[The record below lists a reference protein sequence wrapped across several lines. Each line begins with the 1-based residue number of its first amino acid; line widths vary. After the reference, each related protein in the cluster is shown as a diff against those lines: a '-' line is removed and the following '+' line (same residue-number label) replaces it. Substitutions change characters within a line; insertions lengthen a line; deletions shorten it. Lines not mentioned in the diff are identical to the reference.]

1 MTHTQ
6 IHDTP
11 CRRAQAIVSRL
22 PFGRERGPDD
32 LLELREGDGVVA
44 VRVGEGEHPLDSLVV
59 RLGVDRP
66 DGDLELGN
74 ADLAVAAGVDR
85 VEDRAQLLV
94 GEAAAAGPVDRRLGG
109 ELRPRGEH
117 LVRDRAQVRARVRVR
132 MRVRVRVGTG
142 RCLVSDRLRLRVQVW
157 QGSDGSQVH
166 PRGGLLRAP

>member
-6 IHDTP
+6 IHDAP

-32 LLELREGDGVVA
+32 LLELREGDRVVA
-44 VRVGEGEHPLDSLVV
+44 VLVGEGEHPLDSLVV

-94 GEAAAAGPVDRRLGG
+94 GEAAAAAGRAR
-109 ELRPRGEH
+109 RPR
-117 LVRDRAQVRARVRVR
+117 ARWSG
-132 MRVRVRVGTG
+132 VGSAESGTPTTK
-142 RCLVSDRLRLRVQVW
+142 R
-157 QGSDGSQVH
+157 
-166 PRGGLLRAP
+166 

>member
-1 MTHTQ
+1 MNDAHT
-6 IHDTP
+6 DTRRAPCP

-94 GEAAAAGPVDRRLGG
+94 GEAATAAGRAR
-109 ELRPRGEH
+109 RPR
-117 LVRDRAQVRARVRVR
+117 ARWSG
-132 MRVRVRVGTG
+132 VGSAESGTPTTK
-142 RCLVSDRLRLRVQVW
+142 R
-157 QGSDGSQVH
+157 
-166 PRGGLLRAP
+166 

>member
-1 MTHTQ
+1 M
-6 IHDTP
+6 
-11 CRRAQAIVSRL
+11 RGAARAPTSCYL
-22 PFGRERGPDD
+22 
-32 LLELREGDGVVA
+32 DGLV
-44 VRVGEGEHPLDSLVV
+44 EVV

-66 DGDLELGN
+66 DGDLELGD

-117 LVRDRAQVRARVRVR
+117 LVTVMAQVRARVRLG

-166 PRGGLLRAP
+166 PRGGLLRAPYG

>member
-1 MTHTQ
+1 M
-6 IHDTP
+6 
-11 CRRAQAIVSRL
+11 L
-22 PFGRERGPDD
+22 
-32 LLELREGDGVVA
+32 DGLV
-44 VRVGEGEHPLDSLVV
+44 DVV

-132 MRVRVRVGTG
+132 MRVRVGTG